1 MLLSNADDDSVSREM
16 SALVSPPVVEADI
29 DVAAAAAAD
38 AVAVAVPDPNP
49 RDLASNFISS
59 SSSSSTSS
67 SSSFSTASI
76 DRMESE
82 RRALDTTLDR
92 LALLSTCILRDLI
105 F

>member
-29 DVAAAAAAD
+29 GVAAAAAD

-49 RDLASNFISS
+49 RELASNFFFFSSS
-59 SSSSSTSS
+59 SSSSSTA
-67 SSSFSTASI
+67 ST
-76 DRMESE
+76 DRIESE

-92 LALLSTCILRDLI
+92 LALLFLSCPCISGFCEI
-105 F
+105 